1 MSPLCRLKR
10 ADAEG
15 YRITEP
21 REKLTPPRREIYAS
35 GGGGATC
42 GAHKRGTYYL
52 TLEKS

>member
-35 GGGGATC
+35 GGGGLLVAPINA
-42 GAHKRGTYYL
+42 AHII
-52 TLEKS
+52 